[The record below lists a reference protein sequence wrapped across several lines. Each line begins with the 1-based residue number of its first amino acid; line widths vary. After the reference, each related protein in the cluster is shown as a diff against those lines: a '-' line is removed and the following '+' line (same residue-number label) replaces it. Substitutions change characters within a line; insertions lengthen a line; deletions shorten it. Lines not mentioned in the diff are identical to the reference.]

1 MERSWL
7 FEGVKPFPV
16 LDLTTVPAGSLVS
29 STILSLGYWVS
40 AGSVMQIGTDLHIPT
55 FNCELAVFQNRR
67 YTVIGSDWSTNVD
80 LAALDWFMV
89 LPEGAKIAFGSNI
102 RPYNTSILTYAQN
115 AITAELLL
123 GQRRAFGVRFGTSDD
138 EWRLW
143 IRNLVNFLA
152 VEIYKGNKLYWSN
165 QVILDSQGYNTSLY
179 YTPFRFTMI
188 VANRSGAFYGS
199 VVSGSATHYFSR
211 QSAILLSGITANP
224 ILITVPEH
232 LVFSI
237 SSCWLMHDPYFT
249 RIGTVGEG
257 DCWLRLWLHVLTNT
271 SIYFV
276 PPREGWDWMRQ
287 DSIVYGANMTR
298 SSGTLWLTWS
308 ETVQPIIGRLVCG
321 TVIYAGG
328 TFISMSAPVKHISYT
343 AELTNDA
350 ISSSG
355 QIELLPFKLTDWT
368 TYSWTGI
375 PLLNYRLRL
384 YHRGQP
390 LGTLFVGA
398 RIGISARSEQN
409 AMNVTIE
416 TADNQALL
424 RRYSIDAPVV
434 YDYWSSEDAARNL
447 LARFGLR
454 FERHRD
460 APNLPL
466 LPEWYSEKSIIA
478 AWVPRLGETV
488 LDFFNRIAQ
497 LNGWRVDWTVYG
509 TVVAYPK
516 WNPIGTVWQAYWPTP
531 DQALL
536 IADILVRRLNVSIS
550 DYERRNI
557 LIIFGVDAWTQFDVI
572 KVFADLESF
581 LIPWSDRYL
590 PFAVPAF
597 IRFDKPV
604 PSEWMDYLGQQ
615 ITSRLFVTPFE
626 IEFVMPLSLKV
637 KPGHSIVFQNP
648 NPMNFHRYE
657 FIITR
662 VRHEIGREY
671 STIINAIA
679 FKQRE

>member
-40 AGSVMQIGTDLHIPT
+40 AGSVMQIGTDLYVPT
-55 FNCELAVFQNRR
+55 YTCELGVFSNMR

-89 LPEGAKIAFGSNI
+89 LPEGAKSAYGVGV
-102 RPYNTSILTYAQN
+102 RPYNTSVVCAQN

-123 GQRRAFGVRFGTSDD
+123 GQRRAFGIRFGISDA
-138 EWRLW
+138 EWSLW

-152 VEIYKGNKLYWSN
+152 VEIYKGNTLYWSN

-179 YTPFRFTMI
+179 YTPLRFTMI

-199 VVSGSATHYFSR
+199 VVSGSASRYFSK
-211 QSAILLSGITANP
+211 QTAILLSGITLNP
-224 ILITVPEH
+224 ILITVPEN
-232 LVFSI
+232 LSFSI
-237 SSCWLMHDPYFT
+237 SSCWLTHDPYFAAT
-249 RIGTVGEG
+249 GNVGEG

-287 DSIVYGANMTR
+287 DSIVYGANMTS

-308 ETVQPIIGRLVCG
+308 ETTQPIIGRLVCG

-328 TFISMSAPVKHISYT
+328 TFISLSAPVKHVSYT

-355 QIELLPFKLTDWT
+355 NIELLPFKLTDWT

-390 LGTLFVGA
+390 LGTLFIGA

-409 AMNVTIE
+409 TMNVTIE

-447 LARFGLR
+447 LARFGLK

-531 DQALL
+531 DQALI
-536 IADILVRRLNVSIS
+536 IADILVSRLNVNIS

-597 IRFDKPV
+597 IKFDKPV
-604 PSEWMDYLGQQ
+604 PAEWMDYLGQQ
-615 ITSRLFVTPFE
+615 ITTRLFVTPFE

-648 NPMNFHRYE
+648 NPMNLHRYE

-671 STIINAIA
+671 STIINAMA
-679 FKQRE
+679 FRQRE

>member
-7 FEGVKPFPV
+7 FEGVKPTPV
-16 LDLTTVPAGSLVS
+16 LELTTVPAGSLVS
-29 STILSLGYWVS
+29 STLLSLGYWVS
-40 AGSVMQIGTDLHIPT
+40 AGSVMQIGTDLYVPT
-55 FNCELAVFQNRR
+55 YTCELGVFSNLR

-89 LPEGAKIAFGSNI
+89 LPEGAKSAYGVGV
-102 RPYNTSILTYAQN
+102 RPYNTSVVCAQN

-123 GQRRAFGVRFGTSDD
+123 GQRRAFGIRFGISDA
-138 EWRLW
+138 EWSLW

-152 VEIYKGNKLYWSN
+152 VEIYKGNTLYWSN

-179 YTPFRFTMI
+179 YTPLRFTMI

-199 VVSGSATHYFSR
+199 VVHGSASRYFSK
-211 QSAILLSGITANP
+211 QTAILLSGITANP
-224 ILITVPEH
+224 ILITVPEN
-232 LVFSI
+232 LSFSI
-237 SSCWLMHDPYFT
+237 SSCWLTHDPYFT
-249 RIGTVGEG
+249 AIGTVGEG
-257 DCWLRLWLHVLTNT
+257 DCWARLWLHVLTNT

-287 DSIVYGANMTR
+287 DSIVYGANMTQT
-298 SSGTLWLTWS
+298 SGTLWLTWS
-308 ETVQPIIGRLVCG
+308 ETIQPIIGRLVCG
-321 TVIYAGG
+321 TVVYAGG
-328 TFISMSAPVKHISYT
+328 TFISLSAPVKHISYT

-355 QIELLPFKLTDWT
+355 NIELLPFKLTDWT

-409 AMNVTIE
+409 TMNVLIE

-466 LPEWYSEKSIIA
+466 IPEWYSEKSIIA

-516 WNPIGTVWQAYWPTP
+516 WNPIGTVWRAYWPTP

-536 IADILVRRLNVSIS
+536 IADILVSRLNVNIS

-557 LIIFGVDAWTQFDVI
+557 LILFGIDAWTQFDVI

-597 IRFDKPV
+597 IKFDKPV

-637 KPGHSIVFQNP
+637 KPGHSIVFENP

-671 STIINAIA
+671 STIINAMA

>member
-1 MERSWL
+1 MDRSWL
-7 FEGVKPFPV
+7 FEGVKPSPV
-16 LDLTTVPAGSLVS
+16 LDLTTVPAGSLAS
-29 STILSLGYWVS
+29 STVLSLGHWVS
-40 AGSVMQIGTDLHIPT
+40 AGSVMQIGTDLYIPT
-55 FNCELAVFQNRR
+55 YNCELAVFPSHR
-67 YTVIGSDWSTNVD
+67 YTVIGSNWSTSVD
-80 LAALDWFMV
+80 LASLDWFMV
-89 LPEGAKIAFGSNI
+89 LPEGATSAFGVNV
-102 RPYNTSILTYAQN
+102 RPHSTSVAAYAQN
-115 AITAELLL
+115 AITVELLL
-123 GQRRAFGVRFGTSDD
+123 GRRKAFGIRFGVSDA
-138 EWRLW
+138 EWSLW
-143 IRNLVNFLA
+143 VKNLVNFLA
-152 VEIYKGNKLYWSN
+152 VEIYKGSQLYWSN

-179 YTPFRFTMI
+179 YTPLRFTMI
-188 VANRSGAFYGS
+188 VADRGGAFYGS
-199 VVSGSATHYFSR
+199 VVDGSAARYFSR
-211 QSAILLSGITANP
+211 QSAILLMGITANP
-224 ILITVPEH
+224 ILITVPEN
-232 LVFSI
+232 LSFSI
-237 SSCWLMHDPYFT
+237 GSCWLTHDPHSAA
-249 RIGTVGEG
+249 IETVGEG

-287 DSIVYGANMTR
+287 DSIVYGADMTA
-298 SSGTLWLTWS
+298 SDGTLWLTWS
-308 ETVQPIIGRLVCG
+308 ETVQPIIGRLACG
-321 TVIYAGG
+321 TVVYAGG
-328 TFISMSAPVKHISYT
+328 TSVSMSAPIKHISYS

-390 LGTLFVGA
+390 LGTLFIGA

-409 AMNVTIE
+409 TMNVTIE

-424 RRYSIDAPVV
+424 KRHSIDAPVI

-447 LARFGLR
+447 LARFGLK

-478 AWVPRLGETV
+478 AWTPRLGETV

-531 DQALL
+531 DEALEL
-536 IADILVRRLNVSIS
+536 ADIIVSRLKVNIS

-671 STIINAIA
+671 STIVNAMA

>member
-7 FEGVKPFPV
+7 FEGVKPLPI
-16 LDLTTVPAGSLVS
+16 LELTTVPAGSLVS

-40 AGSVMQIGTDLHIPT
+40 AGSVMQIDTDLYIPT
-55 FNCELAVFQNRR
+55 YNCELGVFQNQR
-67 YTVIGSDWSTNVD
+67 YTVIGSNWSTNVD

-89 LPEGAKIAFGSNI
+89 LPEGAASAFGVGV
-102 RPYNTSILTYAQN
+102 RPYNTNVSAYAQN
-115 AITAELLL
+115 AITVELLL
-123 GQRRAFGVRFGTSDD
+123 GQRRAFGIRFGISDA
-138 EWRLW
+138 EWSLW
-143 IRNLVNFLA
+143 VRNLVNLLS

-165 QVILDSQGYNTSLY
+165 QAILDGQGYNTSLY
-179 YTPFRFTMI
+179 YTPLRFTMI
-188 VANRSGAFYGS
+188 V
-199 VVSGSATHYFSR
+199 VSGSAARYFSR
-211 QSAILLSGITANP
+211 QSAVLLLGITANP
-224 ILITVPEH
+224 ILITVPEN
-232 LVFSI
+232 LSFSV
-237 SSCWLMHDPYFT
+237 SSCWLTHDPYFT
-249 RIGTVGEG
+249 TIGTVGEG
-257 DCWLRLWLHVLTNT
+257 DCWARLWLHVLTNT

-276 PPREGWDWMRQ
+276 PPSEGWNWMRE
-287 DSIVYGANMTR
+287 DSIVYGANMTG
-298 SSGTLWLTWS
+298 SNGTLWLTWS
-308 ETVQPIIGRLVCG
+308 ETTQPIIGRLVCG

-328 TFISMSAPVKHISYT
+328 TFISLSAPVRHISYT
-343 AELTNDA
+343 AELTNEA

-355 QIELLPFKLTDWT
+355 NIELLPFKLTDWT
-368 TYSWTGI
+368 NYAWTGI

-384 YHRGQP
+384 YHRSQ
-390 LGTLFVGA
+390 LIGTLFVGA
-398 RIGISARSEQN
+398 RIGISARCEQN
-409 AMNVTIE
+409 TMNVTIE

-447 LARFGLR
+447 LARFGLK
-454 FERHRD
+454 FERHHA

-516 WNPIGTVWQAYWPTP
+516 WNPIGTVWRAYWPTP
-531 DQALL
+531 DQALA
-536 IADILVRRLNVSIS
+536 IADILVSRLNVNIS

-557 LIIFGVDAWTQFDVI
+557 LIVFGVDAWTQFDVI

-581 LIPWSDRYL
+581 LIPWSDKYV

-637 KPGHSIVFQNP
+637 KPGHSILFENP

-671 STIINAIA
+671 STIINAMA
-679 FKQRE
+679 FKKRE